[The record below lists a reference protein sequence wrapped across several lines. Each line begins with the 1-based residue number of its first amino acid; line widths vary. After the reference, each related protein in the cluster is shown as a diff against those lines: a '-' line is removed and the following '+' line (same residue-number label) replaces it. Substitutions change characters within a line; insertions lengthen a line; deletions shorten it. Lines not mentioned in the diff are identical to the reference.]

1 MAKTMNTAD
10 TTPSSPNGTKKQRKK
25 QAKREA
31 KAMLKLEQSRK
42 DVQKAEQK
50 VARAQAQ
57 LEASRTRLRKLEAE
71 VEKIQTSQS
80 DSRADTTDTSQQAPT
95 QTGTGD
101 DAHISTPTNQL
112 ASLVPVEGR
121 TDVIQDE
128 SNPSGSAVNNGNTSQ
143 EVEEEVPHDG
153 AEAEDVHEGTN
164 Q

>member
-50 VARAQAQ
+50 VARAQEK
-57 LEASRTRLRKLEAE
+57 LEASRTRLRNLEAE
-71 VEKIQTSQS
+71 VEKMQTSHS
-80 DSRADTTDTSQQAPT
+80 DSRADTTQQAPT
-95 QTGTGD
+95 QTGTED
-101 DAHISTPTNQL
+101 YAYISTPTNQL
-112 ASLVPVEGR
+112 ASLAPVEGR
-121 TDVIQDE
+121 TDVLQDE
-128 SNPSGSAVNNGNTSQ
+128 SNSSGSAVNNGNTSQ
-143 EVEEEVPHDG
+143 EKEEEVPHDG